1 MSERISAGELV
12 AALLESAGVDTAFGV
27 ISIHNMPML
36 DAIGQRNRIRFVPA
50 RGEAGAVNMADANA
64 RVSGGLGVAF
74 TSTGTGAGNAC
85 GALVEAQ
92 TAGTPLLHLTGQVET
107 KYLDQERGYIHE
119 ARDQL
124 TMLRGASKAAY
135 RVRSVSDLPGTLRE
149 AVRVAQSPP
158 AGPVSVEI
166 PVDIQESSLDR
177 PASLAPLAPA
187 RPEPDGAA
195 LDLLADAL
203 SGSRR
208 PMLWLGGGARGASA
222 EARALAGL
230 GFGVVTSIHGRGAIP
245 EGDPMSLGAYN
256 FQPAVEAFYATCDAM
271 LVVGSRLRSN
281 ETLNYKLALPRPLYR
296 IDADPRA
303 DGRSFANDIF
313 VCGDA
318 AMSMAGLAQRLDGRT
333 EIDPGFAS
341 DLAAARESAQSALR
355 GTLGP
360 YARLMDDLQ
369 AAVPDD
375 VVWVRDITLSN
386 STWGNRAPRLSGP
399 RDGVHAVGGGIGQA
413 LPMAVGAALAANGRK
428 TVALAGD
435 GGLALSL
442 GEISTLVQERADV
455 ALIVMNDGGY
465 GVIRNIQ
472 DRKFDGRRLYADIAL
487 PDLGALAG
495 GLGLPFRRVSD
506 TGGMRPA
513 LDWAIS
519 ADGPAMLEIDMNAV
533 GPFAVPFAGPPAR
546 PKD

>member
-1 MSERISAGELV
+1 MSERIAAGELV
-12 AALLESAGVDTAFGV
+12 AAFLESAGVDTAFGV

-92 TAGTPLLHLTGQVET
+92 TAGTPLLHLTGQIET
-107 KYLDQERGYIHE
+107 PYLDQERGYIHE

-124 TMLRGASKAAY
+124 TMLRGASKAAF

-149 AVRVAQSPP
+149 ALRVAQSPP

-177 PASLAPLAPA
+177 PASISPIAPS
-187 RPEPDGAA
+187 RPEPDGAV

-203 SGSRR
+203 AGSRR

-230 GFGVVTSIHGRGAIP
+230 GFGAVTSIHGRGAIP
-245 EGDPMSLGAYN
+245 EGDRMSLGAFN
-256 FQPAVEAFYATCDAM
+256 FQPPVEAFYGTCDAM
-271 LVVGSRLRSN
+271 LVVGSRLRGN
-281 ETLNYKLALPRPLYR
+281 ETLQYKLALPRPLYR

-303 DGRSFANDIF
+303 DGRSFANEIF

-318 AMSMAGLAQRLDGRT
+318 AKAMAGLADRLRDRMAV
-333 EIDPGFAS
+333 DPS
-341 DLAAARESAQSALR
+341 LAADIERARKEAEAALR

-360 YARLMDDLQ
+360 YERLMDELQ
-369 AAVPDD
+369 AAAPDD

-386 STWGNRAPRLSGP
+386 STWGNRAPRLSGS

-442 GEISTLVQERADV
+442 GEISTMVQERADV

-472 DRKFDGRRLYADIAL
+472 DRKFAGRRLYADIAL

-506 TGGMRPA
+506 TAGMRSA
-513 LDWAIS
+513 IDWAIS
-519 ADGPAMLEIDMNAV
+519 ADGPAMVEIDMNAV
-533 GPFAVPFAGPPAR
+533 GPFAVLFAGPPVR

>member
-1 MSERISAGELV
+1 MSERISAGDLV
-12 AALLESAGVDTAFGV
+12 AAFLEAAGVDTAFGV

-92 TAGTPLLHLTGQVET
+92 TAGTPVLHLTGQIET
-107 KYLDQERGYIHE
+107 EYLDQERGYIHE

-124 TMLRGASKAAY
+124 TMLRGASKAAF
-135 RVRSVSDLPGTLRE
+135 RVRTVSDLPGTLRE
-149 AVRVAQSPP
+149 AVRMAQSPP

-177 PASLAPLAPA
+177 PASLAPVAPS

-195 LDLLADAL
+195 LDLLADELAE
-203 SGSRR
+203 SRR
-208 PMLWLGGGARGASA
+208 PMLWLGGGARGAAA
-222 EARALAGL
+222 EARMLAGL
-230 GFGVVTSIHGRGAIP
+230 GFGAVTSIHGRGAIP
-245 EGDPMSLGAYN
+245 EGDRMSLGAYN
-256 FQPAVEAFYATCDAM
+256 FQPPVEAFYGTCDAM

-281 ETLNYKLALPRPLYR
+281 ETLQYKLALPRPLYR

-303 DGRSFANDIF
+303 DGRSFANEIF

-318 AMSMAGLAQRLDGRT
+318 AKAMAGLADRLRGRMSV
-333 EIDPGFAS
+333 DPS
-341 DLAAARESAQSALR
+341 LAVDIEKVRKDAEVALR

-360 YARLMDDLQ
+360 YERLMDDLQ
-369 AAVPDD
+369 DAVPDD

-386 STWGNRAPRLSGP
+386 STWGNRAPRLSGT
-399 RDGVHAVGGGIGQA
+399 RNGVHAVGGGIGQA
-413 LPMAVGAALAANGRK
+413 LPMAIGAALAAEGRK

-442 GEISTLVQERADV
+442 GEISTMVQERADV

-472 DRKFDGRRLYADIAL
+472 DRKFAGRRLYADIAL
-487 PDLGALAG
+487 PDLATLAG
-495 GLGLPFRRVSD
+495 GLGLPFRRVAD
-506 TGGMRPA
+506 TAGMRSA
-513 LDWAIS
+513 IDWAIS
-519 ADGPAMLEIDMNAV
+519 ADGPAVVEIDMNAV
-533 GPFAVPFAGPPAR
+533 GPFAVPFAGPPVR
-546 PKD
+546 PKE

>member
-1 MSERISAGELV
+1 MSERMSAGELV
-12 AALLESAGVDTAFGV
+12 AAFLEAAGVDTAFGV

-92 TAGTPLLHLTGQVET
+92 TAGTPVLHLTGQIET

-119 ARDQL
+119 VRDQL
-124 TMLRGASKAAY
+124 TMLRGASKAAF

-177 PASLAPLAPA
+177 PASLVPVAPS
-187 RPEPDGAA
+187 RPEPDGAT

-203 SGSRR
+203 AESRR

-222 EARALAGL
+222 SARMLSGL
-230 GFGVVTSIHGRGAIP
+230 GFGVVTSIHGRGALP
-245 EGDPMSLGAYN
+245 EGDRTSLGAYN
-256 FQPAVEAFYATCDAM
+256 FQPPVEAFYGTCDAM

-281 ETLNYKLALPRPLYR
+281 ETLQYKLALPRPLYR

-303 DGRSFANDIF
+303 DGRSFANEIF

-318 AMSMAGLAQRLDGRT
+318 AKAMAGLADRLRGRMSV
-333 EIDPGFAS
+333 DPC
-341 DLAAARESAQSALR
+341 LAADIEKARKDAEAALR
-355 GTLGP
+355 DTLGP
-360 YARLMDDLQ
+360 YERLMDGLQ
-369 AAVPDD
+369 DAVPDD

-386 STWGNRAPRLSGP
+386 STWGNRAPRLSGT
-399 RDGVHAVGGGIGQA
+399 RNGVHAVGGGIGQA
-413 LPMAVGAALAANGRK
+413 LPMAIGAALAAEGRK

-442 GEISTLVQERADV
+442 GEISTMVQERADV

-472 DRKFDGRRLYADIAL
+472 DRKFAGRRLYADIVL
-487 PDLGALAG
+487 PDLATLAG
-495 GLGLPFRRVSD
+495 GLGLPFRRVAD
-506 TGGMRPA
+506 TAGMRSA
-513 LDWAIS
+513 IDWAIS
-519 ADGPAMLEIDMNAV
+519 ADGPAMVEIDMNAV
-533 GPFAVPFAGPPAR
+533 GPFAVPFAGPPVR
-546 PKD
+546 PKE

>member
-12 AALLESAGVDTAFGV
+12 AAFLEAAGVDTAFGV

-50 RGEAGAVNMADANA
+50 RGEAGALNMADANA

-92 TAGTPLLHLTGQVET
+92 TAGTPLLHLTGQIET

-135 RVRSVSDLPGTLRE
+135 RVRSVSDLSGTLRE

-177 PASLAPLAPA
+177 PASIAPVVPS
-187 RPEPDGAA
+187 RPEPDGAV
-195 LDLLADAL
+195 LDVLADAL
-203 SGSRR
+203 AASRR
-208 PMLWLGGGARGASA
+208 PMLWLGGGARGASE
-222 EARALAGL
+222 EARVLAGL

-245 EGDPMSLGAYN
+245 EGDRMSLGAYN
-256 FQPAVEAFYATCDAM
+256 FQPPVEAFYRSCDAM

-281 ETLNYKLALPRPLYR
+281 ETLQYKLALPHPLYR

-303 DGRSFANDIF
+303 DGRSFTNEIF

-318 AMSMAGLAQRLDGRT
+318 AKAMAGLADRLRGRMDVDPALAVDIEKART
-333 EIDPGFAS
+333 EAE
-341 DLAAARESAQSALR
+341 AALR

-360 YARLMDDLQ
+360 YEVLMDDLQ
-369 AAVPDD
+369 DAVPED

-386 STWGNRAPRLSGP
+386 STWGNRAPRLSGS

-413 LPMAVGAALAANGRK
+413 LPMAVGAALGAGGRK

-442 GEISTLVQERADV
+442 GEISTMVQERADV

-472 DRKFDGRRLYADIAL
+472 DRKFAGRRLYADIAL

-495 GLGLPFRRVSD
+495 GLGLPFRRVAD
-506 TGGMRPA
+506 TAGMRPA
-513 LDWAIS
+513 IDWAIS
-519 ADGPAMLEIDMNAV
+519 ADGPAMIEIDMNAL
-533 GPFAVPFAGPPAR
+533 GPFAVPFAGPPVR
-546 PKD
+546 PKE

>member
-1 MSERISAGELV
+1 MSERTSAGDLV
-12 AALLESAGVDTAFGV
+12 AAFLEAAGVDTAFGV

-92 TAGTPLLHLTGQVET
+92 TAGTPVLHLTGQIET
-107 KYLDQERGYIHE
+107 EYLDQERGYIHE

-124 TMLRGASKAAY
+124 TMLRGASKAAF
-135 RVRSVSDLPGTLRE
+135 RVRTVSDLPGTLRE
-149 AVRVAQSPP
+149 AVRMAQSPP

-177 PASLAPLAPA
+177 PASLAPVAPL
-187 RPEPDGAA
+187 RPEPDGAE

-203 SGSRR
+203 ADSHR
-208 PMLWLGGGARGASA
+208 PMLWLGGGARGASG
-222 EARALAGL
+222 EARMLVGL
-230 GFGVVTSIHGRGAIP
+230 GFGAVTSIHGRGAVP
-245 EGDPMSLGAYN
+245 EGDRMSLGAYN
-256 FQPAVEAFYATCDAM
+256 FQPPVEAFYGTCDAM

-281 ETLNYKLALPRPLYR
+281 ETLQYKLALPRPLYR

-303 DGRSFANDIF
+303 DGRSFANEIF

-318 AMSMAGLAQRLDGRT
+318 AKAMAGLADRLRGRMSV
-333 EIDPGFAS
+333 DS
-341 DLAAARESAQSALR
+341 SLAADIEKARKDAEAALR

-360 YARLMDDLQ
+360 YERLMDELQ
-369 AAVPDD
+369 DAVPDD

-386 STWGNRAPRLSGP
+386 STWGNRAPRLSGT
-399 RDGVHAVGGGIGQA
+399 RNGVHAVGGGIGQA
-413 LPMAVGAALAANGRK
+413 LPMAIGAALAAEGRK

-442 GEISTLVQERADV
+442 GEISTMVQERADI

-472 DRKFDGRRLYADIAL
+472 DRKFAGRRLYADIVL
-487 PDLGALAG
+487 PDLATLAG
-495 GLGLPFRRVSD
+495 GLGLPFRRVAD
-506 TGGMRPA
+506 TAGMRSA
-513 LDWAIS
+513 IDWAIS
-519 ADGPAMLEIDMNAV
+519 ADGPAMVEIDMNAV
-533 GPFAVPFAGPPAR
+533 GPFAVPFAGPPVR
-546 PKD
+546 PKE

>member
-1 MSERISAGELV
+1 MSEPVPAGDVV
-12 AALLESAGVDTAFGV
+12 AAFLESARVETAFGV

-36 DAIGQRNRIRFVPA
+36 DAIGRRNRIRFVPA

-92 TAGTPLLHLTGQVET
+92 TAGTPLLHLTGQIET

-135 RVRSVSDLPGTLRE
+135 RVRSVADLPGTLRE
-149 AVRVAQSPP
+149 AAREAQTPP

-177 PASLAPLAPA
+177 PASLAPVAPA
-187 RPEPDGAA
+187 CPEPDGAE
-195 LDLLADAL
+195 LDLLADVLAAA
-203 SGSRR
+203 RR
-208 PMLWLGGGARGASA
+208 PMLWLGGGARGASD
-222 EARALAGL
+222 EARALARL

-256 FQPAVEAFYATCDAM
+256 FHPPVEAFYATCDAM
-271 LVVGSRLRSN
+271 LVVGSRLRGN
-281 ETLNYKLALPRPLYR
+281 ETLKYRVALPRPLCR

-318 AMSMAGLAQRLDGRT
+318 AKAMAGLAASLNGRMA
-333 EIDPGFAS
+333 IDPAFGA
-341 DLAAARESAQSALR
+341 DIATAREAAETALR
-355 GTLGP
+355 ETLGP
-360 YARLMDDLQ
+360 YEQLMDDLQ
-369 AAVPDD
+369 AAVPND

-413 LPMAVGAALAANGRK
+413 LPMAIGAALAGDGRK
-428 TVALAGD
+428 TVALIGD
-435 GGLALSL
+435 GGFALSL
-442 GEISTLVQERADV
+442 GEISTLVQEGADA

-465 GVIRNIQ
+465 GVIKNIQ
-472 DRKFDGRRLYADIAL
+472 DRKFGGRRLYADIVL
-487 PDLGALAG
+487 PDLSALAG
-495 GLGLPFRRVSD
+495 GLGLPFRHVAD
-506 TGGMRPA
+506 TAGMRDA
-513 LDWAIS
+513 FDWAIS
-519 ADGPAMLEIDMNAV
+519 VAGPAMVEIDMNAV
-533 GPFAVPFAGPPAR
+533 GPFAVPFAGPPVR
-546 PKD
+546 PKG

>member
-1 MSERISAGELV
+1 MSERITAGELV
-12 AALLESAGVDTAFGV
+12 AAFLEAAGVDTAFGV

-92 TAGTPLLHLTGQVET
+92 TAGTPVLHLTGQIET

-149 AVRVAQSPP
+149 AVRVARSPP

-177 PASLAPLAPA
+177 PASIAPVAPS
-187 RPEPDGAA
+187 RPEPDGAV
-195 LDLLADAL
+195 LDLVAGALAD
-203 SGSRR
+203 SRR

-222 EARALAGL
+222 EARVLAGL

-245 EGDPMSLGAYN
+245 EGDRMSLGAYN
-256 FQPAVEAFYATCDAM
+256 FQPPVEAFYRSCDAM

-281 ETLNYKLALPRPLYR
+281 ETLQYKLALPCPLYR

-303 DGRSFANDIF
+303 DGRSFANEIF

-318 AMSMAGLAQRLDGRT
+318 AKAMAGLADR
-333 EIDPGFAS
+333 
-341 DLAAARESAQSALR
+341 LR
-355 GTLGP
+355 GRMNVDPALGADIERARKEAEATLRSTLGP
-360 YARLMDDLQ
+360 YERLMDDLQ
-369 AAVPDD
+369 DSVPED

-386 STWGNRAPRLSGP
+386 STWGNRAPRLSGS
-399 RDGVHAVGGGIGQA
+399 RDGVHAVGGGIGQG
-413 LPMAVGAALAANGRK
+413 LPMAIGAALAADGRK

-442 GEISTLVQERADV
+442 GEISTMVQERTDV

-472 DRKFDGRRLYADIAL
+472 DRKFAGRRLYADIAL

-495 GLGLPFRRVSD
+495 GLGLPFRRVVD
-506 TGGMRPA
+506 AAGMRPA
-513 LDWAIS
+513 IDWAIS
-519 ADGPAMLEIDMNAV
+519 ADGPAMVEIDMDAV
-533 GPFAVPFAGPPAR
+533 GPFAVPFAGPPVR
-546 PKD
+546 RKE